1 MSATILLKRTKGTSP
16 PTAAPVGTGVSF
28 GELVYTYDIT
38 NVGAGKSYKKL
49 YIGHPDGNTNAPIAV
64 GGEYYTDMLPGN
76 PADFGKPTASKAVIL
91 NPSGQIDT
99 WSVATDLLVGA
110 AATVSGNLSVA
121 GDLAVTGDL
130 TYDEVNARNWN
141 ITGIATAATSNITG
155 NLDAN
160 TFTNRVGIISALAG
174 VGGTFNDFNST
185 SAQFEQIN
193 VSHASTTKHLTVT
206 GIATIED
213 NVDFRT
219 QLIRIGR
226 EAGELETDGSDR
238 QGFFIGNYAG
248 QQAGLSTL
256 TNRNIA
262 IGHSS
267 FQKGGQTKAES
278 NVFVGHFAGQEAE
291 GSHNIYIGDKVAQ
304 DLGSQSIIGYGET
317 GTATAI
323 SFSDASSLPTDPY
336 DYKVYGS
343 IEAAGITSVT
353 GGMWAIAIEDLN
365 DLSVVNNAVNNNLT
379 FNVGTASNGH
389 LNKTKSGPFKV
400 KGSNDFALLTDNND
414 CIYLD
419 SSSSTYLG
427 LSGQYG
433 FLLVTSGIT
442 TNSGKEDHDQNIGI
456 GREAL
461 WGAGISTNQSNNIA
475 IGAFALYKVYGD
487 NNIAIGQSAGVENT
501 GSNNVIIGQNQDVA
515 MTTEDTQL
523 IIGSNNTKWISGN
536 KDGWVGV
543 GTTTPTAL
551 LDVDGDVNITGVGT
565 VPQLDVN
572 DLGIEAAYITAGII
586 TSQVGTYATI
596 TVFDT
601 ETADLNDIKVTTGI
615 ITSLVGTYA
624 TITDVNITNDFRV
637 GGASTFVGNVTFQGG
652 VIGLGDSTSDA
663 IVFNADIDSSF
674 IPDDDD
680 TYNIGSANQQWKDI
694 HIDGVAYVDD
704 LSVDSTVGTYATIT
718 VFDTETADLKD
729 VKITAGIVT
738 DIVGTANTT
747 TNVDFVNAD
756 IENAK
761 ITAGIITS
769 QVGTYATITVF
780 DTETAD
786 LNDVK
791 VTTGIIT
798 SLVGTYAT
806 ITDVRIVDDFRV
818 GGSST
823 VTGNLEIGG
832 NLVVQGTTTT
842 IESTTVQVQD
852 KHLELGVTTAT
863 AATDTT
869 ADGGG
874 LILKGSTDHSM
885 LWDNARDSWKVTE
898 DFSPSA
904 DGVKDLGQADLEWQD
919 LYVDGTAHLDAA
931 DILDAK
937 ITAGVITSFV
947 GTYATITTAHI
958 NTLSAD
964 NLSFVGLAVTD
975 VTVSMAATF
984 TGVIDVQKADIVEAY
999 ITSGIITSQVGTYST
1014 IAVSEVETLDSDYIN
1029 NTGVITAHNYVGEGG
1044 DLTLGTP
1051 TAGSFRGGAVG
1062 LTTISAVDNS
1072 IEELNF
1078 ILGKLVPTAPT
1089 DITGVALALAGTAG
1103 VARLCAGFTPTNNS
1117 GAANPTAGTQ
1127 YTRNTDST
1135 VSTDYITEYG
1145 PGDSGT
1151 VEGWV
1156 NAVGVGTTTLNVS
1169 FGVAAVKSDNGT
1181 YGSLQI
1187 ANDKDAYQSTRD
1199 VGITSLFY
1207 EVYDARLLDAASP
1220 DGYNKAHISQLGNS
1234 TADVFWYED
1243 PSTVS
1248 APVISFGPVTYP
1260 SSPTYTY
1267 SSGIPHYT
1275 QSTNNNFT
1283 YVMTV
1288 TNASGDMYSTNT
1300 FVTDDGQTGAFA
1312 SPGDK
1317 NYTDFAG
1324 GTNPPAKDFGV
1335 GTGVTCLITNTPR
1348 NLHATV
1354 TTNIFTRYDVS
1365 TPYGSHNNQRIGF
1378 TTDFNIMGTSADWT
1392 NNVDEDAIECTVGS
1406 LTNGSATRVKAGA
1419 TGDNPTPAYASWTG
1433 NASGSIDT
1441 YEGAVRGGDLRH
1453 DTTDY
1458 SSGYLPVG
1466 PDYSGHDANQYFQ
1479 FQFIQASISEFR
1491 ISYTGSLTGCWVC
1504 MPDNSTWTTSLSGT
1518 NGWADMFQAYKGSG
1532 VPTTAEPGCS
1542 SGGLMDT
1549 NGGTFTC
1556 TFGTE
1561 SSSNDSNNRVLIR
1574 FKLTSGNSISDISLS
1589 DT

>member
-1 MSATILLKRTKGTSP
+1 
-16 PTAAPVGTGVSF
+16 
-28 GELVYTYDIT
+28 
-38 NVGAGKSYKKL
+38 
-49 YIGHPDGNTNAPIAV
+49 
-64 GGEYYTDMLPGN
+64 
-76 PADFGKPTASKAVIL
+76 
-91 NPSGQIDT
+91 
-99 WSVATDLLVGA
+99 
-110 AATVSGNLSVA
+110 
-121 GDLAVTGDL
+121 
-130 TYDEVNARNWN
+130 
-141 ITGIATAATSNITG
+141 
-155 NLDAN
+155 
-160 TFTNRVGIISALAG
+160 
-174 VGGTFNDFNST
+174 
-185 SAQFEQIN
+185 
-193 VSHASTTKHLTVT
+193 
-206 GIATIED
+206 
-213 NVDFRT
+213 
-219 QLIRIGR
+219 
-226 EAGELETDGSDR
+226 
-238 QGFFIGNYAG
+238 
-248 QQAGLSTL
+248 
-256 TNRNIA
+256 
-262 IGHSS
+262 
-267 FQKGGQTKAES
+267 
-278 NVFVGHFAGQEAE
+278 
-291 GSHNIYIGDKVAQ
+291 
-304 DLGSQSIIGYGET
+304 
-317 GTATAI
+317 
-323 SFSDASSLPTDPY
+323 
-336 DYKVYGS
+336 
-343 IEAAGITSVT
+343 
-353 GGMWAIAIEDLN
+353 
-365 DLSVVNNAVNNNLT
+365 
-379 FNVGTASNGH
+379 
-389 LNKTKSGPFKV
+389 
-400 KGSNDFALLTDNND
+400 
-414 CIYLD
+414 
-419 SSSSTYLG
+419 
-427 LSGQYG
+427 
-433 FLLVTSGIT
+433 
-442 TNSGKEDHDQNIGI
+442 
-456 GREAL
+456 
-461 WGAGISTNQSNNIA
+461 
-475 IGAFALYKVYGD
+475 
-487 NNIAIGQSAGVENT
+487 
-501 GSNNVIIGQNQDVA
+501 
-515 MTTEDTQL
+515 
-523 IIGSNNTKWISGN
+523 
-536 KDGWVGV
+536 
-543 GTTTPTAL
+543 
-551 LDVDGDVNITGVGT
+551 
-565 VPQLDVN
+565 
-572 DLGIEAAYITAGII
+572 
-586 TSQVGTYATI
+586 
-596 TVFDT
+596 
-601 ETADLNDIKVTTGI
+601 
-615 ITSLVGTYA
+615 
-624 TITDVNITNDFRV
+624 
-637 GGASTFVGNVTFQGG
+637 
-652 VIGLGDSTSDA
+652 
-663 IVFNADIDSSF
+663 
-674 IPDDDD
+674 
-680 TYNIGSANQQWKDI
+680 
-694 HIDGVAYVDD
+694 
-704 LSVDSTVGTYATIT
+704 
-718 VFDTETADLKD
+718 
-729 VKITAGIVT
+729 
-738 DIVGTANTT
+738 
-747 TNVDFVNAD
+747 
-756 IENAK
+756 
-761 ITAGIITS
+761 
-769 QVGTYATITVF
+769 
-780 DTETAD
+780 
-786 LNDVK
+786 
-791 VTTGIIT
+791 
-798 SLVGTYAT
+798 
-806 ITDVRIVDDFRV
+806 
-818 GGSST
+818 
-823 VTGNLEIGG
+823 
-832 NLVVQGTTTT
+832 
-842 IESTTVQVQD
+842 
-852 KHLELGVTTAT
+852 
-863 AATDTT
+863 
-869 ADGGG
+869 
-874 LILKGSTDHSM
+874 M

-931 DILDAK
+931 DILDVK

-964 NLSFVGLAVTD
+964 SLSFVGLAVTD

-1051 TAGSFRGGAVG
+1051 TSGSFRGGAVG

-1089 DITGVALALAGTAG
+1089 DITGVALVLTGTAG
-1103 VARLCAGFTPTNNS
+1103 VARLCTGFSPTNNS
-1117 GAANPTAGTQ
+1117 GAAAPTAGTQ

-1135 VSTDYITEYG
+1135 VTTNYITEYG

-1187 ANDKDAYQSTRD
+1187 ANDKDAYESTRD

-1220 DGYNKAHISQLGNS
+1220 DGYNKSHISQLGNS

-1260 SSPTYTY
+1260 SSPTYSY

-1275 QSTNNNFT
+1275 QSTDNNFT

-1288 TNASGDMYSTNT
+1288 TNASGDMYTQNT

-1354 TTNIFTRYDVS
+1354 TTNIFTRYDVT
-1365 TPYGSHNNQRIGF
+1365 TPYGSHLNQRIGM

-1479 FQFIQASISEFR
+1479 FQFIQAGISEFK